1 MSDMIIGIIFLILA
15 LVALIAATRSRKSQ
29 KEYDS
34 RGFDSDHIHRNGT
47 KFDDCGYDF
56 YGYNKHGYNRQGR
69 NADGGY
75 DRLYDTERGIK
86 DGFYS
91 LREHPVGLTTHARE
105 RLAERLGITDY
116 DRANIQAFSAY
127 RFGKSK
133 RQVKQ
138 SSAYLL
144 EESEKREE
152 NKVALL
158 YGGYIY
164 IFSRENVLITL
175 YRNEKIPL

>member
-1 MSDMIIGIIFLILA
+1 MCDMIIWIILLIL
-15 LVALIAATRSRKSQ
+15 LVVALIAATRSGKSQ

-47 KFDDCGYDF
+47 KYDDYGYDF
-56 YGYNKHGYNRQGR
+56 YGYNRQGFNRQGR
-69 NADGGY
+69 DAEGGY

-91 LREHPVGLTTHARE
+91 LREHPVELTTHARE

-116 DRANIQAFSAY
+116 DRANMQAFSAY

-133 RQVKQ
+133 RQIKQ

-144 EESEKREE
+144 EELQKREE

-175 YRNEKIPL
+175 YRNDKIPL